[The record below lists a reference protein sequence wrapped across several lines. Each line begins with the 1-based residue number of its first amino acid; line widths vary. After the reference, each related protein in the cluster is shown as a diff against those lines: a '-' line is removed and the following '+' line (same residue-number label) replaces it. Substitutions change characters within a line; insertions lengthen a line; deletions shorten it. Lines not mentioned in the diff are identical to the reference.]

1 MGTRNSADKDKV
13 EGKRPPTDPAAVRRI
28 WVKLGLIALIL
39 GVWYVRTTYFAP
51 PEVAPP
57 AVTRNVEVE
66 TGPVVETP
74 AAEPATKVA
83 DSSNPASKPTT
94 LPAGST
100 PSNTTQPKPN
110 QVNTTEYNPTQP
122 KPTQPKTTQPNT
134 TQPKPKGVYLE
145 GKIAHNVVIL
155 NLDDE
160 VVYRGSVDLTKSL
173 ERIRKGTKLSQFHN
187 DGVVFQNRER
197 RLPSKAAGYYHEWV
211 HPTPQVNGPGPQR
224 IVTGEAGDTWY
235 TPDHYRKFYQVPK

>member
-1 MGTRNSADKDKV
+1 MGTRNSAVKNKG

-28 WVKLGLIALIL
+28 WVKLGLIAAVI
-39 GVWYVRTTYFAP
+39 GIWYVRTTFFP
-51 PEVAPP
+51 TEEVTERTPGQTAEVNSQANVDKP
-57 AVTRNVEVE
+57 A
-66 TGPVVETP
+66 
-74 AAEPATKVA
+74 
-83 DSSNPASKPTT
+83 
-94 LPAGST
+94 
-100 PSNTTQPKPN
+100 
-110 QVNTTEYNPTQP
+110 
-122 KPTQPKTTQPNT
+122 
-134 TQPKPKGVYLE
+134 GVYLE
-145 GKIAHNVVIL
+145 GKIAHNVVLL

-187 DGVVFQNRER
+187 DGIVFQNRER